1 MGGSQGWRW
10 GWERKGE
17 GLSFKPA
24 SFLSGP
30 LAFLSG
36 SGPLHPGASRQWAHT
51 CGSYSSEVVGPA
63 EHHAGPVAGALN
75 QGPGQGREQED
86 HGQVQHRHEQGEVEA
101 LRGAGAR
108 GRLYSPPAPEGSPPP
123 PAGGVRR
130 ARQRMRGLGPYYT
143 RPTAGGHA
151 GSSGPSLVPSCL
163 LWPLPGSTCMARAAH
178 YQARPV
184 LPQAPEG
191 PQLLFGGSPFPDLPS
206 IQIFKGSPWRGP
218 VPSLA

>member
-36 SGPLHPGASRQWAHT
+36 SGPLHPGASRLWAHT

-75 QGPGQGREQED
+75 QGPRQGGEQED

-101 LRGAGAR
+101 LRAAGAR

-130 ARQRMRGLGPYYT
+130 ARQRMRGLDPYYT

-151 GSSGPSLVPSCL
+151 GSSRPSLVPPLSL
-163 LWPLPGSTCMARAAH
+163 QQAPKLPALAPPRQYLHGPSSSLPGQACAAS
-178 YQARPV
+178 
-184 LPQAPEG
+184 G
-191 PQLLFGGSPFPDLPS
+191 PRGSPAPLRWLPLS
-206 IQIFKGSPWRGP
+206 
-218 VPSLA
+218 